1 MTEYNYDRFHPSNY
15 DYGRFDGPEAGVDML
30 EFELYTLDGKPENLR
45 DYQGKW
51 LVLETGSLTCPMY
64 VKNINPIKSVI
75 KKYPDVEFLVVYVRE
90 AHPGSRQGTHATLAE
105 KLSVARKSQKIY
117 DEIRSVVVDE
127 LGSLLHRAYGSFPNM
142 VYVINPD
149 GVVVYRCDWAFPHL
163 IGRVLS
169 ERPELH
175 LVERKRIVTA
185 APWIMVPVT
194 LTGGWDTLWGMLVA
208 LPGIL
213 WGHIKIDLSNYFTHG
228 RGLRPSLILA

>member
-15 DYGRFDGPEAGVDML
+15 DYERFDGPEAGADML
-30 EFELYTLDGKPENLR
+30 EFELHTLDGKPVFLG
-45 DYQGKW
+45 DYQDKW

-90 AHPGSRQGTHATLAE
+90 AHPGSRQGAHATLAQ
-105 KLSVARKSQKIY
+105 KLSVARKSRHVY
-117 DEIRSVVVDE
+117 DEIRSVVVDD
-127 LGSLLHRAYGSFPNM
+127 LDGSMHRAYGSFPNM

-163 IGRVLS
+163 IDQVLGD
-169 ERPELH
+169 RPKLH
-175 LVERKRIVTA
+175 LTERKRIVTA
-185 APWIMVPVT
+185 APWVMVPVT
-194 LTGGWDTLWGMLVA
+194 LKGGWDALWDLLIA

-213 WGHIKIDLSNYFTHG
+213 WGHVKVNFSSSFTD
-228 RGLRPSLILA
+228 RRS